1 MPHVFARRRQQLM
14 DAYGPGSIL
23 IVPAAREQQRNA
35 DVDYAFRQDSDFYYL
50 TGFEEPDAIL
60 VLSPGRQGEQV
71 VLFVRP
77 RDRDA
82 ETWNGRRAG
91 VEGAVDR
98 FHAEKAY
105 PVSAFE
111 MELTRLVE
119 GTRQV
124 CYTFGRHATLDRM
137 VLQAAQRHR
146 AQPRLGLDGPD
157 YFADPLAVL
166 SDMRLY
172 KQPNEIEALRRAAA
186 ITAHGHHEAMRI
198 AAPGAGEWE
207 IQAALEYVFQAS
219 GSPRVGYGSIVAAGE
234 NATILHYTTNR
245 VRAKDGDL
253 VLIDAGAEVDFL
265 TADVTRV
272 FPVSGRFSPAQR
284 AVYEV
289 VLEAELRAIAACR
302 VGRAAQEVHDIAV
315 RTLTEGMVTLGLLS
329 GNVTD
334 LIASEA
340 FRRYYMHR
348 TSHWLGMDVHDVGWY
363 RQGGVWRNLAP
374 GMVLTIEPGL
384 YIAADDDAAPEALR
398 GIGIRI
404 EDDVLVT
411 DDGPDVLTA
420 QCVKDIAD
428 IEAMVASRPRHVSR
442 ISA

>member
-1 MPHVFARRRQQLM
+1 MPHIFARRRQQLM

-60 VLSPGRQGEQV
+60 VLCPGRQGEQV

-98 FHAEKAY
+98 YRAEKAF
-105 PVSAFE
+105 SISEFE
-111 MELTRLVE
+111 TELPRLVE

-124 CYTFGRHATLDRM
+124 CFTLGRHAPLDKI
-137 VLQAAQRHR
+137 VLAAAQRHR
-146 AQPRLGLDGPD
+146 TQPRLGIDGPD

-166 SDMRLY
+166 SEMRLH
-172 KQPNEIEALRRAAA
+172 KQPQEIETLRRAAS
-186 ITAHGHHEAMRI
+186 ITAQGHHEAMRI
-198 AAPGAGEWE
+198 GAPGVGEWE
-207 IQAALEYVFQAS
+207 MQAALEFVFQAS
-219 GSPRVGYGSIVAAGE
+219 GSQRVGYGSIVAAGE

-245 VRAKDGDL
+245 QRAADGDL
-253 VLIDAGAEVDFL
+253 VLIDAGAELDFL

-289 VLEAELRAIAACR
+289 VLEAELRAIDACR
-302 VGRAAQEVHDIAV
+302 VGRAAQDVHDVAV
-315 RTLTEGMVTLGLLS
+315 RTLTEGMVSLGLLD

-340 FRRYYMHR
+340 YRRYYMHR
-348 TSHWLGMDVHDVGWY
+348 TSHWLGMDVHDVGRY
-363 RQGGVWRNLAP
+363 RQGGEWRSLAA
-374 GMVLTIEPGL
+374 GMVLTVEPGI
-384 YIAADDDAAPEALR
+384 YIAKDDTSAPIALR

-411 DDGPDVLTA
+411 DDGPDVLTGE
-420 QCVKDIAD
+420 CVKEIED
-428 IEAMVASRPRHVSR
+428 IEAMVASAPRHVSR